1 MSGPDSKRRAEGDQS
16 RGEGRDLLYEREW
29 NLITDDLELS
39 PRESEVVKQLFA
51 QHTERR
57 IARELGISRHTV
69 HSHLRRIYR
78 KLDVRSRTALL
89 LEVFSAL
96 LGELHPLPSCEG
108 DAP

>member
-1 MSGPDSKRRAEGDQS
+1 MSDPDSKSRAEGDLS
-16 RGEGRDLLYEREW
+16 RGDGRDLLYEREW

-39 PRESEVVKQLFA
+39 PREAEVVKLLFA

-96 LGELHPLPSCEG
+96 LGELHPLPSCED